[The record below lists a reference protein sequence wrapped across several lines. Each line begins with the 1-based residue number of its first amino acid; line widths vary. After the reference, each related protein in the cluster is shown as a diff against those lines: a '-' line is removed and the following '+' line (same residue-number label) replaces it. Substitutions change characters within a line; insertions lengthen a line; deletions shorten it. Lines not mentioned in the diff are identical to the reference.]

1 LHDALQLRFGIILF
15 SLLDRNC
22 RATSGDLKLLGFG
35 ILTATGALIVW
46 VIELAKRTKPGTP
59 ETGKA

>member
-22 RATSGDLKLLGFG
+22 RATSGDLNVDQALEKHGAPCLVLG
-35 ILTATGALIVW
+35 
-46 VIELAKRTKPGTP
+46 
-59 ETGKA
+59 